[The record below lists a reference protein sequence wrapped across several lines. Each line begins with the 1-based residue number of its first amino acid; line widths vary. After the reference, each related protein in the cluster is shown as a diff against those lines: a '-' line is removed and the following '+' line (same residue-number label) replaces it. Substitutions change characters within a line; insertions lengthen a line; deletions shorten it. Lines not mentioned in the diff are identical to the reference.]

1 CSKCGTLQ
9 MPRTDICVNPNCNA
23 IGTQHRHAFADMAGR
38 IKSYT
43 ADRLT
48 YAPDP
53 PSCYGMIEFEE
64 GGRVMID
71 FTDIDAD
78 ALKVGQPMQMM
89 FRIKDIDSA
98 RGFRRYYWKAAPK
111 TGNA

>member
-1 CSKCGTLQ
+1 GET
-9 MPRTDICVNPNCNA
+9 PRTPAAVNQ
-23 IGTQHRHAFADMAGR
+23 IGTAGGAQEPPPFADRAGR
-38 IKSYT
+38 IKPHP

-48 YAPDP
+48 SAPDP
-53 PSCYGMIEFEE
+53 PACYGMIEFED

-89 FRIKDIDSA
+89 FRIKDIDTA

-111 TGNA
+111 AGNA